1 MTIILVQAQV
11 SQDELMKGVEQLSQP
26 ELEQFVATV
35 LTLQAQRKAPV
46 LAEDEAHLLLKINQ
60 GIPPELQQ
68 RYAVLIEKRCNEEL
82 TAEEYNELL
91 HLTDAV
97 ETLETQRIQHLAE
110 LAQLRRV
117 SLRQLMLDLGIV
129 PPPYA

>member
-1 MTIILVQAQV
+1 MTTILVQAQV
-11 SQDELMKGVEQLSQP
+11 SPDELVKGVEQLSQP
-26 ELEQFVATV
+26 ELEQFVSTV

-46 LAEDEAHLLLKINQ
+46 LAEDEAELLLKINR

-68 RYAVLIEKRCNEEL
+68 RYAVLIEKRRNEEL
-82 TAEEYNELL
+82 TAEEYDELL
-91 HLTDAV
+91 RLTDSV

-129 PPPYA
+129 PPRYA